1 MALIEESIVDRVE
14 VMEHGQLQVRTAN
27 VVKRDGV
34 EISRT
39 FHRHVV
45 RPGDDLSLEDPRVA
59 EIGAVVHTAEVIT
72 AYKAAQES

>member
-1 MALIEESIVDRVE
+1 MALTEESIVDRIE

-45 RPGDDLSLEDPRVA
+45 RPGNDLSLEDPRVA
-59 EIGAVVHTAEVIT
+59 EIGAVVHTAEVIE
-72 AYKAAQES
+72 AFKAAQE

>member
-1 MALIEESIVDRVE
+1 MALTEESIVDRIE

-45 RPGDDLSLEDPRVA
+45 RPGNDLSLEDPRVA
-59 EIGAVVHTAEVIT
+59 EIGVVVHTAEVI
-72 AYKAAQES
+72 AAFKATQE

>member
-1 MALIEESIVDRVE
+1 MALTEESIVDRVE

-59 EIGAVVHTAEVIT
+59 EIGAVVPTAEVIT

>member
-1 MALIEESIVDRVE
+1 MALTEESKLDRVD

>member
-1 MALIEESIVDRVE
+1 MALTEESIVDRIE

-45 RPGDDLSLEDPRVA
+45 RPGNDLSLEDPRVA
-59 EIGAVVHTAEVIT
+59 EIGAVVHTAEVIA
-72 AYKAAQES
+72 AYKATQE

>member
-1 MALIEESIVDRVE
+1 MALTEESIVDRIE
-14 VMEHGQLQVRTAN
+14 VMEHGQIQVRTAN

-45 RPGDDLSLEDPRVA
+45 RPGNDLSLEDPRVA
-59 EIGAVVHTAEVIT
+59 EIGTVVHTPEVI
-72 AYKAAQES
+72 AAFEATKE

>member
-1 MALIEESIVDRVE
+1 MALTEESIVDRVE